1 LASLVDADEGSRYC
15 GASNILGAPVAR
27 TPNFNYEK
35 QQRDNAKAA
44 KKAAK
49 AEAKAARKPDAA
61 AQSQPE
67 NIKD

>member
-1 LASLVDADEGSRYC
+1 MIDISSASGYPALPTIGV
-15 GASNILGAPVAR
+15 PVAR

-49 AEAKAARKPDAA
+49 AEAKAARKPDPALP
-61 AQSQPE
+61 SQPAE
-67 NIKD
+67 AKD

>member
-1 LASLVDADEGSRYC
+1 M
-15 GASNILGAPVAR
+15 AR

-61 AQSQPE
+61 TPPQSADAE
-67 NIKD
+67 D